1 MSHLPRAFSL
11 VACLVAVPS
20 LLQAQ
25 GRPEGFSFGLAAVA
39 NDSPFVG
46 GDLSF
51 GLLPILG
58 YESQAYSV
66 GVLQGLRITAY
77 EQEALRLSV
86 IAAPRF
92 YLEIADTDG
101 AALDG
106 IERAITGEA
115 GVDLE
120 YSLSRA
126 TELRLR
132 AVQEVT
138 GEHGGQELLLTV
150 RQTVALGGFPLTFGA
165 GLRWQSA
172 DHAEYAWGVR
182 PEEATATRPAYAP
195 GDVLIPSLSIGT
207 FLPVNDKTTIIAT
220 LQMDFLPDEVS
231 SSPIVDQDSTT
242 SVFVGITRT
251 F

>member
-1 MSHLPRAFSL
+1 MSFVPRVMSL
-11 VACLVAVPS
+11 VACLAALPS
-20 LLQAQ
+20 LGHAQ

-39 NDSPFVG
+39 NDSPFVDG
-46 GDLSF
+46 GLSF

-58 YESQAYSV
+58 YDSQAFSV

-77 EQEALRLSV
+77 ELESLRLSV

-106 IERAITGEA
+106 INRAITGEA
-115 GVDLE
+115 GFDLE
-120 YSLSRA
+120 YSLGPA
-126 TELRLR
+126 TDLSLRG
-132 AVQEVT
+132 VTEVT
-138 GEHGGQELLLTV
+138 GEHGGQELLLNL
-150 RQTVALGGFPLTFGA
+150 RQTVALGGFPLTLGA

-182 PEEATATRPAYAP
+182 PEEATATRSAYAP

-207 FLPVNDKTTIIAT
+207 FIPVNGKTTIIAT

-231 SSPIVDQDSTT
+231 DSPIVDQDSTT
-242 SVFVGITRT
+242 SAFVGVTRS